1 MTVTHV
7 GSNEQYASNWE
18 SIFSK
23 GAKKQGTATK
33 APAKSKAKGSAKKKP
48 GKKSRKK

>member
-18 SIFSK
+18 SIFTK
-23 GAKKQGTATK
+23 RAKKQGAATK
-33 APAKSKAKGSAKKKP
+33 TPAKTKAKGNAKKQT
-48 GKKSRKK
+48 GTKSRKK

>member
-7 GSNEQYASNWE
+7 GSNERYASNWE
-18 SIFSK
+18 SIFTK

-33 APAKSKAKGSAKKKP
+33 PKAKGSAKKKP